1 MIGLKKITFVNTGRF
16 LYGEVDVSG
25 NTLFTGTNGAG
36 KTTTMQAVLFFYGSN
51 KNEKLGIHKGEGKDN
66 WLNYTYP
73 FINSYVF
80 YEYEGVNGTTLLM
93 TYANGNQIAYRFML
107 LDMDMDLKS
116 LVLEDGKTIKQREE
130 ILSLFVAKGFKPS
143 SQIIS
148 SSKYREVLYGGD
160 SLKNDKTL
168 KEFRDFALMSAE
180 GNYDLIHDVQS
191 SIFLS
196 SRVETG
202 SFEKAIAN
210 SFGSDETIDIANI
223 KEQLDDSMSD
233 YYAIKVYET
242 QKSLIASIFKEHTQF
257 TQEQYELVSQM
268 KLAVA
273 NHKFNTSNLA
283 SFEENLH
290 NSSKEQQAKKEQFDE
305 VMASLNASRD
315 ESKSN
320 YEFSKRELKRAEDLK
335 AKYNDSFIEKVAL
348 VDNLSILESNH
359 KDANSTYT
367 ALVGEQHNVAQLYDT
382 QLLQAQTHTSSNKQ
396 ALSEI
401 TDKKIKEIRDQLEE
415 KESKVESDIKS
426 ITDLFDVQ
434 LRNAEQK
441 IKEYQ
446 ELKSKTTTSLAL
458 IKANN
463 PFAQRANELVAN
475 ITKQEAELLAL
486 EAQIS
491 SIKERQQSLLEQRE
505 SIERRIEDADA
516 SAQERYQ
523 LMVKPHDKEIV
534 ALQKLLN
541 VSEETLLHYIREN
554 HADVESTLTSLLKD
568 QVLYSKVL
576 EPSSS
581 QQIESI
587 YGLQIN
593 TQNLEESE
601 YSHANISA
609 KINEQ
614 KNQIT
619 KLKSDVDK
627 ELSEKKEELVK
638 VEVKLQKESFFANND
653 ISELDSKILKLKTL
667 IVSSKEELHFEETNS
682 LEAWKDA
689 IHKAEQELTDKVK
702 ELQESE
708 DTKDSLNNTISI
720 RIQKVKD
727 EFNEFKEK
735 SKIEIASQKEK
746 LKDELL
752 KLDAALKAKIL
763 EIEENKTKALLE
775 GGVSKDE
782 LHKAKSALDESLK
795 ILDSA
800 KQYISEVAVW
810 REDKKFFDKIP
821 ELSEELFANQSK
833 FAKADEESNKQKL
846 LIDEELQALEKTVR
860 TAQEKLNSINKAIER
875 TQETFNF
882 PDYKQYLVE
891 HKLFENIQMIEVEN
905 IYAVFSKISS
915 LFNSQSK
922 LYFALEN
929 SLARLVGK
937 IGNDKHIWFTYKN
950 KSVSEIIS
958 SIESLKMFMQGG
970 GISQTKE
977 LVAKSIKGI
986 QSNISQRYGNLNT
999 QSEKIKSS
1007 IDKISK
1013 RLSVAVREIPVLDDI
1028 GLRYIRSQNKILSE
1042 LQAISEIDIPYGDIK
1057 SLFAEP
1063 TKSAK
1068 STHLILDRFDK
1079 LLDYLK
1085 TEKEKEITVADTF
1098 SVEMMAVENGKSTG
1112 WIMAR
1117 KQIGSEGTSVIVKT
1131 LLYVAM
1137 LDTVLS
1143 MTRKNTEAN
1152 VHVLLDEIGKIDQRN
1167 MREVIKFA
1175 NNAGILFL
1183 NAAPDVKIPA
1193 FYKCIYHYKI
1203 INGKTKIIQGAIR
1216 Q

>member
-36 KTTTMQAVLFFYGSN
+36 KTTTMQAVLFFYGSS
-51 KNEKLGIHKGEGKDN
+51 KSDKLGIHRGEGKDN
-66 WLNYTYP
+66 WLKYTYP
-73 FINSYVF
+73 FMNSYAF
-80 YEYEGVNGTTLLM
+80 YEYEGIYGNTLLM
-93 TYANGNQIAYRFML
+93 TYANGNQIAYRFMS
-107 LDMDMDLKS
+107 LDMDLDLKS
-116 LVLEDGKTIKQREE
+116 LVLEDGKTIKEREE
-130 ILSLFVAKGFKPS
+130 ILSSFIAKGFKPS
-143 SQIIS
+143 SQVIS
-148 SSKYREVLYGGD
+148 SSKYREILYGGD
-160 SLKNDKTL
+160 SLKNDKTF
-168 KEFRDFALMSAE
+168 KEFRDFALMKAE

-202 SFEKAIAN
+202 SFEKAISN

-223 KEQLDDSMSD
+223 KEQLYDSMSD

-242 QKSLIASIFKEHTQF
+242 QKSLIASIFKEYTQF
-257 TQEQYELVSQM
+257 TQEQDELVSKM

-283 SFEENLH
+283 NFEEKLH
-290 NSSKEQQAKKEQFDE
+290 NSNKEQQVKKEQFDE
-305 VMASLNASRD
+305 IMASLNASRD
-315 ESKSN
+315 EAKSN
-320 YEFSKRELKRAEDLK
+320 YEFSKRELQRAESLK
-335 AKYNDSFIEKVAL
+335 AKYDDSFMQKVIL
-348 VDNLSILESNH
+348 VDSLSIFESNH
-359 KDANSTYT
+359 KDANVTYT
-367 ALVGEQHNVAQLYDT
+367 ALVGEQHNVTQLYDN
-382 QLLQAQTHTSSNKQ
+382 QLLQAQTHASSNKQ

-401 TDKKIKEIRDQLEE
+401 TENKIKEIRDQLEE

-426 ITDLFDVQ
+426 ITDLFDAK
-434 LRNAEQK
+434 LREANQK

-446 ELKSKTTTSLAL
+446 ELKSKANISLAL

-463 PFAQRANELVAN
+463 PFSKKVDALIAHISKL
-475 ITKQEAELLAL
+475 EAELLAL

-491 SIKERQQSLLEQRE
+491 QTQEKQQSLLEQRKG
-505 SIERRIEDADA
+505 IERRIEDADI
-516 SAQERYQ
+516 SAQERYR
-523 LMVKPHDKEIV
+523 LMIKPHEQEI
-534 ALQKLLN
+534 ATLQKLLN
-541 VSEETLLHYIREN
+541 VSEDTLLHYIREN
-554 HADVESTLTSLLKD
+554 HADVEFTLTSLLKD

-581 QQIESI
+581 QQIESM

-614 KNQIT
+614 KNLII
-619 KLKSDVDK
+619 KLRLDVDK
-627 ELSEKKEELVK
+627 QLSEKKEELTK
-638 VEVKLQKESFFANND
+638 AEAKLQKDSFFANND
-653 ISELDSKILKLKTL
+653 IEELEGKILKLKTL
-667 IVSSKEELHFEETNS
+667 IVSSKDELHFEVTNS
-682 LEAWKDA
+682 LQAWKDA
-689 IHKAEQELTDKVK
+689 IKKAEQELTEKVK

-708 DTKDSLNNTISI
+708 NTKDELNNIISI
-720 RIQKVKD
+720 RIQKTKD
-727 EFNEFKEK
+727 EFHEYKKN
-735 SKIEIASQKEK
+735 STAEISSLKEK
-746 LKDELL
+746 LKDEIL
-752 KLDAALKAKIL
+752 KLDTALKAKVL
-763 EIEENKTKALLE
+763 EIEENKTKALLD
-775 GGVSKDE
+775 GGVSKEE
-782 LHKAKSALDESLK
+782 LHKARTALDESLK
-795 ILDSA
+795 VLDKV
-800 KQYISEVAVW
+800 KQYINEVAVW

-821 ELSEELFANQSK
+821 QLSEELSINQAK
-833 FAKADEESNKQKL
+833 FTKADEESKTQKL
-846 LIDEELQALEKTVR
+846 LIYGELQALEKKVR
-860 TAQEKLNSINKAIER
+860 VAQEKFDSTKKAIER
-875 TQETFNF
+875 TKEVFDT
-882 PDYKQYLVE
+882 PDYKKYLVE
-891 HKLFENIQMIEVEN
+891 NKLLENTNAIEAEN

-915 LFNSQSK
+915 LLNSNRE
-922 LYFALEN
+922 LYFSLDSALT
-929 SLARLVGK
+929 RLVGK
-937 IGNDKHIWFTYKN
+937 IGNDKHVWFTYKN
-950 KSVSEIIS
+950 KTTSETIS

-1013 RLSVAVREIPVLDDI
+1013 RLSSAVREIPVLDDI
-1028 GLRYIRSQNKILSE
+1028 GLRYVKSENRILSE
-1042 LQAISEIDIPYGDIK
+1042 LQAISEIDIPYGDAK

-1063 TKSAK
+1063 AKSSK

-1203 INGKTKIIQGAIR
+1203 INGKTKIIQGAMR

>member
-1 MIGLKKITFVNTGRF
+1 MVGLKKITFVNTGRF
-16 LYGEVDVSG
+16 LYGEVNVSG

-36 KTTTMQAVLFFYGSN
+36 KTTTMQAVLFFYGSS
-51 KNEKLGIHKGEGKDN
+51 KSDKLGILRGEGKDN
-66 WLNYTYP
+66 WLKYTYP
-73 FINSYVF
+73 FMNSYVF
-80 YEYEGVNGTTLLM
+80 YEYEGTNGSTLLM
-93 TYANGNQIAYRFML
+93 TYANGNQIAYRFISL
-107 LDMDMDLKS
+107 NMDMDLKS
-116 LVLEDGKTIKQREE
+116 IVLKDGKTIKEREE
-130 ILSLFVAKGFKPS
+130 ILSSIIAKGFKPS

-168 KEFRDFALMSAE
+168 KEFRDFALMKAE

-210 SFGSDETIDIANI
+210 SFSSNETIDISNI

-233 YYAIKVYET
+233 YYAIKVYEA
-242 QKSLIASIFKEHTQF
+242 QKNLIASIFREHTQLI
-257 TQEQYELVSQM
+257 QEQDELVLQM
-268 KLAVA
+268 KVAVA

-283 SFEENLH
+283 NFEENVY
-290 NSSKEQQAKKEQFDE
+290 STTREQEAKKEQFDE
-305 VMASLNASRD
+305 TIASLDANRD
-315 ESKSN
+315 EAKSS
-320 YEFSKRELKRAEDLK
+320 YEFSKSELQRAESLK
-335 AKYNDSFIEKVAL
+335 AKYDDNFMQKVAL
-348 VDNLSILESNH
+348 VDNLPILESNH
-359 KDANSTYT
+359 KNANSTYT
-367 ALVGEQHNVAQLYDT
+367 TLVSEQHNVTQLYET
-382 QLLQAQTHTSSNKQ
+382 QLLHAQMHASSNRQ
-396 ALSEI
+396 VLSDI
-401 TDKKIKEIRDQLEE
+401 TESKIKDLRDQLEE
-415 KESKVESDIKS
+415 KETKQDADIQS
-426 ITDLFDVQ
+426 INTLFDTQIKDVE
-434 LRNAEQK
+434 RK
-441 IKEYQ
+441 IKEHQ
-446 ELKSKTTTSLAL
+446 EQKSKADTSLAL
-458 IKANN
+458 IRANN
-463 PFAQRANELVAN
+463 PFSKKVDELIAHINKLKTDLVAS
-475 ITKQEAELLAL
+475 
-486 EAQIS
+486 EAQINQA
-491 SIKERQQSLLEQRE
+491 KAKQQSLLEQRE
-505 SIERRIEDADA
+505 SIEKRIEDADA
-516 SAQERYQ
+516 STQERYH
-523 LMVKPHDKEIV
+523 LMQKPYEQEIKT
-534 ALQKLLN
+534 LKNLLN
-541 VSEETLLHYIREN
+541 VSEDTLLHYIREN
-554 HADVESTLTSLLKD
+554 HADVESILTSLLKD

-581 QQIESI
+581 QQIESM

-593 TQNLEESE
+593 TKNLEESE
-601 YSHANISA
+601 YSHSNISA

-614 KNQIT
+614 KNLIT

-627 ELSEKKEELVK
+627 QLSEKKEELSK
-638 VEVKLQKESFFANND
+638 AEAKLQKESFFANKD
-653 ISELDSKILKLKTL
+653 VSELEGKILKLKTL
-667 IVSSKEELHFEETNS
+667 IVSSKEDLHFEEENS
-682 LEAWKDA
+682 LQAWKDA
-689 IHKAEQELTDKVK
+689 IHKTEQELAEKVK
-702 ELQESE
+702 VLHEAEN
-708 DTKDSLNNTISI
+708 TKHELNNTISI

-727 EFNEFKEK
+727 EYQEYKKNSNTQILSLKEALK
-735 SKIEIASQKEK
+735 VELEK
-746 LKDELL
+746 LE
-752 KLDAALKAKIL
+752 AALNAKVL
-763 EIEENKTKALLE
+763 EIEHNKTKALLE

-782 LHKAKSALDESLK
+782 LHKAKSALDESQK

-800 KQYISEVAVW
+800 KQYISQVAVW
-810 REDKKFFDKIP
+810 KEEKKFFDRIP
-821 ELSEELFANQSK
+821 ELTEEVSINKTK
-833 FAKADEESNKQKL
+833 FAKIDEDSKIQKL
-846 LIDEELQALEKTVR
+846 AINKDLQALEQRVR
-860 TAQEKLNSINKAIER
+860 AAQERLNGTRKAIER
-875 TQETFNF
+875 TEEEFSS
-882 PDYKQYLVE
+882 PDYKKYLVDN
-891 HKLFENIQMIEVEN
+891 KLLENANMVEVEN

-915 LFNSQSK
+915 LLSLHSK
-922 LYFALEN
+922 LYFSLEAN
-929 SLARLVGK
+929 LARLVGR
-937 IGNDKHIWFTYKN
+937 IGNDKHVWFTYKN
-950 KSVSEIIS
+950 KSTSEIMAS
-958 SIESLKMFMQGG
+958 VESLKMFMQGG

-986 QSNISQRYGNLNT
+986 QSNILQRYGNLNT

-1013 RLSVAVREIPVLDDI
+1013 RLSIAVREIPVLDDI
-1028 GLRYIRSQNKILSE
+1028 GLRYVRSENRILSE
-1042 LQAISEIDIPYGDIK
+1042 LQAISEIDIPYGDAK

-1063 TKSAK
+1063 SKSSR
-1068 STHLILDRFDK
+1068 STHLILERFDK

-1085 TEKEKEITVADTF
+1085 TEKAKEITVADTF

-1175 NNAGILFL
+1175 NNTGILFL